1 MCDFPPINS
10 CDIALLPTSFIWGN
24 WNSLRV
30 ISHPKLQSLEARS
43 EIKIPCICI
52 QVLILCQYS
61 PEQMRLANKLGI
73 NHVFNH
79 RAVFSHSI
87 MFDSLKLHRVHPARL
102 LCPWGFSRQEYWSGL
117 PCLPPGDLP
126 NPGIE
131 PRYPALQT
139 DSLPSEPPGKPVFT
153 YSIYNSR
160 DLGLITRS
168 GRSPWR
174 REWQHIP
181 VFLPGETHG
190 QRSLAGCSLWS
201 HKEWD
206 TTERLTLSLYL
217 QPNRIFTSPWE

>member
-1 MCDFPPINS
+1 M
-10 CDIALLPTSFIWGN
+10 
-24 WNSLRV
+24 RV

-61 PEQMRLANKLGI
+61 PEQMRLANKLGT
-73 NHVFNH
+73 NRVFTH
-79 RAVFSHSI
+79 CAVFSHSI
-87 MFDSLKLHRVHPARL
+87 MFDSLKLHGVQPARL

-160 DLGLITRS
+160 DLGLIPGS
-168 GRSPWR
+168 GRC
-174 REWQHIP
+174 
-181 VFLPGETHG
+181 PGEGNGNPVQYSCLNNSMDRGAWQAAVSGVTKSG
-190 QRSLAGCSLWS
+190 
-201 HKEWD
+201 
-206 TTERLTLSLYL
+206 TRLK
-217 QPNRIFTSPWE
+217 